1 MAALMTKAATETGAT
16 PEGETETEIQGL
28 ETEIKNLE
36 LNKHG
41 YKLGKISI

>member
-16 PEGETETEIQGL
+16 PEGETETEIQSL

-36 LNKHG
+36 LN
-41 YKLGKISI
+41 